1 MLQDQPFLYLN
12 SAESLI
18 NHPMLQ
24 DMVLPDEQLVS
35 TDLTGDDK
43 MHTLLLVSRMRDLSF
58 SRLNL
63 TSGCTSCRSLFL
75 SVNGCVYG

>member
-1 MLQDQPFLYLN
+1 
-12 SAESLI
+12 
-18 NHPMLQ
+18 MLQ

-43 MHTLLLVSRMRDLSF
+43 MHTLLLVSRMRDLSL

-63 TSGCTSCRSLFL
+63 TSGCTQLPIALLIS
-75 SVNGCVYG
+75 